1 MQHSDTKQA
10 DAGNDAAAPTTQA
23 AHLLGPGIAFLACGV
38 TFLAT
43 GLATH
48 LIALWAMAPAFIA
61 LGVVFIALER
71 KRQQAS
77 RKD

>member
-1 MQHSDTKQA
+1 MQQRDMKQA
-10 DAGNDAAAPTTQA
+10 DAGNDGPAPTTQA
-23 AHLLGPGIAFLACGV
+23 PQLLGPGIAFLACGM

-43 GLATH
+43 GLTTH
-48 LIALWAMAPAFIA
+48 LVALWAMAPAFIA

-71 KRQQAS
+71 KRQRAS

>member
-1 MQHSDTKQA
+1 MLHSDTKQA
-10 DAGNDAAAPTTQA
+10 DAGNGGAAPTAQA
-23 AHLLGPGIAFLACGV
+23 PHLLGPGIAFLACGV

-61 LGVVFIALER
+61 LGVVFIALYR
-71 KRQQAS
+71 KRRQAS
-77 RKD
+77 HKD